1 MEGGQC
7 LPIFTGVTC
16 WHFLRGVGVG
26 GRRAVSAHFHS
37 SNMLTFFCRG
47 WGWVEGGQCLP
58 TFTVVTCWHFF
69 WGGGGWKEGSV
80 SFPFPYTV
88 L

>member
-1 MEGGQC
+1 MLAFLLFLWGGW
-7 LPIFTGVTC
+7 G
-16 WHFLRGVGVG
+16 GVGVG

-37 SNMLTFFCRG
+37 SNMLAFFCRG

-69 WGGGGWKEGSV
+69 FWGGGGGWKEGSV

>member
-1 MEGGQC
+1 M
-7 LPIFTGVTC
+7 
-16 WHFLRGVGVG
+16 G

-37 SNMLTFFCRG
+37 SNMSAIFF
-47 WGWVEGGQCLP
+47 GG
-58 TFTVVTCWHFF
+58 
-69 WGGGGWKEGSV
+69 GGGGWKEGSV